1 MKAVIMAGGFGTRLR
16 PLTLNIPKPMVPLG
30 GVPVMAHLVRI
41 LKKHGFAE
49 LTALLYFQAEQIKEY
64 FKDGVSFGVK
74 FNYVM
79 SAADLGTAGS
89 VKNAQKFLG
98 ERFLVI
104 SGDVAT
110 DIDLSKAIEFHKD
123 RKAEVTIVLTR
134 VENPIAYGVVITDE
148 KGRITRFLEK
158 PSWGQVFS
166 DTVNTGIYII
176 EPEVLDLIPE
186 SREYDFSK
194 DLFPLM
200 LSAKKRLYG
209 YVAEGYWRD
218 IGNNEEYFQAHQ
230 DLLEGKLNLGT
241 LGQKMACDTAKVW
254 IGRDT
259 MISPTAKFSG
269 TVIIGDKVKIGP
281 RARLFNSVIGAKSII
296 GREAI
301 LNRVVAWDSVSIGPH
316 ARVSESV
323 LCKGVVVA
331 EEATVDENAIISDNA
346 KIGSGAQIRANVKIW
361 PDKEVEAGAILSSS
375 LVWGE
380 RWTKEL
386 FTESKI
392 TGIGNVEI
400 TPEFAA
406 RLGAAYGAMLG
417 KNSTV
422 ITSRDAGRTSRMVT
436 RALIAGLISSGV
448 NVAELQTIPI
458 PVLRYQLSLW
468 QETGGIYARMSSAG
482 GRLIDIVFFDSGG
495 FDLPT
500 SKTKSL
506 ERLFSRED
514 FRRAAMEDTGKI
526 EFPGRVIDY
535 YRDGFLRALD
545 IEAIRQANLKVV
557 IDFSFGS
564 SAEILPA
571 ILGTLDI
578 NFISINA
585 YIDPDRL
592 HYFEKEKQ
600 AAIKQ
605 LSTIVRSL
613 RADAGFLIAP
623 DAEQLLAVDET
634 GNLVEYQA
642 LLMKVLTL
650 YLKSSNPK
658 KIAVPI
664 TACAGIEQIADK
676 NGLTVERFPDNHLSM
691 MDALHSRGA
700 DFVGGTKGGFI
711 FPGFQVG
718 ADAMFATAKILELM
732 AKSDKRLGQ
741 IEGPWSNL
749 KITQKEVPCSWT
761 KKGLVMRRLI
771 EHTAG
776 KTRLTIDGVRF
787 ASDGAHILIKPDRA
801 RAAFWIQI
809 ESKSPEKAKNLLK
822 EYSDKIKE
830 WQELPS

>member
-1 MKAVIMAGGFGTRLR
+1 MKAIIMAGGFGTRLR

-30 GVPVMAHLVRI
+30 GLPVMAHLVHL
-41 LKKHGFAE
+41 LKKHGFTE
-49 LTALLYFQAEQIKEY
+49 LTALLYFQADQIKDY
-64 FKDGVSFGVK
+64 FKDGASFGVK
-74 FNYVM
+74 MNYVM
-79 SAADLGTAGS
+79 SAADFGTAGS
-89 VKNAQKFLG
+89 VKNAQKYLG

-110 DIDLSKAIEFHKD
+110 DMNLTRAIEFHKE
-123 RKAEVTIVLTR
+123 RKAETTIVLTR
-134 VENPIAYGVVITDE
+134 VENPLSYGVVITDQE
-148 KGRITRFLEK
+148 GRITRFLEK

-176 EPEVLDLIPE
+176 EPEILDLIPE
-186 SREYDFSK
+186 AKEFDFSK

-200 LSAKKRLYG
+200 LAQNKRLYG
-209 YVAEGYWRD
+209 YISDGYWRD

-230 DLLEGKLNLGT
+230 DLLEGKLDLGR
-241 LGQKMACDTAKVW
+241 LGQLMNYESARVW
-254 IGRDT
+254 IGKDT
-259 MISPTAKFSG
+259 MISPSAQFSG
-269 TVIIGDKVKIGP
+269 TVIIGDKAKIGP
-281 RARLFNSVIGAKSII
+281 RAKMFNSVIGADSIV
-296 GREAI
+296 GRDAI
-301 LNRVVAWDSVSIGPH
+301 LNRVVAWDQVSIGPR
-316 ARVSESV
+316 ARITESI
-323 LCKGVVVA
+323 LCKKVVVS

-346 KIGSGAQIRANVKIW
+346 IVGAGAQIRANVKIW

-380 RWTKEL
+380 RWNKEL

-417 KNSTV
+417 KNNTV
-422 ITSRDAGRTSRMVT
+422 ITSRDAARSSRMVT

-448 NVAELQTIPI
+448 DVAELQTIPI

-468 QETGGIYARMSSAG
+468 QESGGIYARLSSAG
-482 GRLIDIVFFDSGG
+482 GRRIDLVFFDSGG

-514 FRRAAMEDTGKI
+514 FRRAPMEETGKI

-535 YRDGFLRALD
+535 YRDGFLSALD
-545 IEAIRQANLKVV
+545 IETIRKAKLKVV

-564 SAEILPA
+564 SSDILPA
-571 ILGTLDI
+571 ILGALDI
-578 NFISINA
+578 NFVSINA
-585 YIDPDRL
+585 YIDPDRI
-592 HYFEKEKQ
+592 HYFENEKP

-613 RADAGFLIAP
+613 RADAGFLLAP
-623 DAEQLLAVDET
+623 DSEQLLAIDET
-634 GNLVEYQA
+634 GNLVDHQM
-642 LLMKVLTL
+642 LLLKVLTL
-650 YLKSSNPK
+650 YLDSFKPT
-658 KIAVPI
+658 KIAVPV
-664 TACAGIEQIADK
+664 TANSGVEQIASK
-676 NGLTVERFPDNHLSM
+676 NNMSVERFPDNHRSM
-691 MDALHSRGA
+691 MDALHSKGA

-732 AKSDKRLGQ
+732 ARSERRLGAVT
-741 IEGPWSNL
+741 GPWSDL
-749 KITQKEVPCSWT
+749 KVTQKEVPCSWT

-771 EHTAG
+771 EHTASRNRI
-776 KTRLTIDGVRF
+776 TVDGVRF
-787 ASDGAHILIKPDRA
+787 ARDGAHILIKPDRS
-801 RAAFWIQI
+801 RAAFWIQV
-809 ESKSPEKAKNLLK
+809 ESKSAEKAKNLIK
-822 EYSDKIKE
+822 DYSEKIKQ
-830 WQELPS
+830 WQEQSS